1 MLSRIPDKS
10 GTVPQAGAAERGAE
24 LEGNPRPTAYR
35 MVGMDAREMAQAR
48 AGRASWSAYEFIK
61 RAADIVVAGTG
72 LLLSMPVWLAVCAA
86 ILLDDGLPIFYRQRR
101 MGRGGRIFEAVKFR
115 SMIRNAERI
124 TGPVWATQNDP
135 RITKVGRVL
144 RKTALDELPQLWN
157 ILKGDMSFVGPRPER
172 PELVAQIARSLPGYM
187 RRHAVPPG
195 LTGLAQVYGRYHS
208 RPHQKL
214 KYDLL
219 YARRR
224 GLLLDMEIFLMSWLI
239 TFRANW
245 DTTSARSWLRRRRAS
260 PTRRRP
266 GSVSDRESAAQPQS
280 R

>member
-1 MLSRIPDKS
+1 MRA
-10 GTVPQAGAAERGAE
+10 TETAEAE
-24 LEGNPRPTAYR
+24 VRSPF
-35 MVGMDAREMAQAR
+35 
-48 AGRASWSAYEFIK
+48 SSAYEAAK

-101 MGRGGRIFEAVKFR
+101 MGRHGRIFEAMKFR
-115 SMIRNAERI
+115 SMIRDAERM
-124 TGPVWATQNDP
+124 TGPVLAAQNDP
-135 RITKVGRVL
+135 RITKVGRIL

-195 LTGLAQVYGRYHS
+195 LTGLAQVYGRYYS
-208 RPHQKL
+208 RPGQKL

-224 GLLLDMEIFLMSWLI
+224 TLLLDLEIFLMSWLI

-260 PTRRRP
+260 PSGARP
-266 GSVSDRESAAQPQS
+266 GSVADRESAAEPQS

>member
-1 MLSRIPDKS
+1 
-10 GTVPQAGAAERGAE
+10 
-24 LEGNPRPTAYR
+24 
-35 MVGMDAREMAQAR
+35 MDAREMAQAR
-48 AGRASWSAYEFIK
+48 AGRASWSAYEAIK

-101 MGRGGRIFEAVKFR
+101 MGRHGRIFEAMKFR
-115 SMIRNAERI
+115 SMVRDAERM
-124 TGPVWATQNDP
+124 TGPVLATQNDP
-135 RITKVGRVL
+135 RITKVGRIL

-172 PELVAQIARSLPGYM
+172 PELVAQIAQSLPGYM
-187 RRHAVPPG
+187 KRLAVPPG
-195 LTGLAQVYGRYHS
+195 LTGLAQVYGRYYS
-208 RPHQKL
+208 GPGQKL

-224 GLLLDMEIFLMSWLI
+224 TLLLDLEIFFMSWLI

-260 PTRRRP
+260 PSRTRPASLAERQ
-266 GSVSDRESAAQPQS
+266 SAARP